1 MNNQDIKQ
9 SLTYEEYLAKLIKI
23 KILEGKY
30 ATARHLLN
38 NSKQDNISLKFL
50 FGLLENIENNFKTS
64 KKYYHDCLVDPNF
77 QHKSLLAIAKI
88 HIQNGDNEI
97 ARQMLQTLQLNT
109 NFYVQATYNLIA
121 LNILEGDYEKAFYL
135 LKTIDITQLTK
146 KLLHHYRILNLYLLY
161 MLGKLNEI
169 PDYTKQDYMF
179 TRLLDKSDAPL
190 LKHLSKHFDQ
200 TQKDNNGCF
209 LESLDLKKLLQDA
222 REKIA
227 TINGNHFEITDM
239 YRFRLDEPI
248 GFKHNELTNDLCVVT
263 MIGTQDIVTM
273 YPVLL
278 SSEFDREGFSQDK
291 AIALK
296 RKQGGMKKC

>member
-1 MNNQDIKQ
+1 
-9 SLTYEEYLAKLIKI
+9 
-23 KILEGKY
+23 
-30 ATARHLLN
+30 
-38 NSKQDNISLKFL
+38 
-50 FGLLENIENNFKTS
+50 
-64 KKYYHDCLVDPNF
+64 
-77 QHKSLLAIAKI
+77 
-88 HIQNGDNEI
+88 
-97 ARQMLQTLQLNT
+97 
-109 NFYVQATYNLIA
+109 
-121 LNILEGDYEKAFYL
+121 
-135 LKTIDITQLTK
+135 
-146 KLLHHYRILNLYLLY
+146 
-161 MLGKLNEI
+161 
-169 PDYTKQDYMF
+169 MF

-222 REKIA
+222 REKIT